1 MANENERP
9 AGADE
14 ATPSPGGGENV
25 DVGSASGAPGVS
37 GTRATDFRVA
47 GRPDHGRAAS
57 GRGRGARPRVRRAD
71 LSGARGGTR
80 PTQGRHRFRE
90 LH

>member
-37 GTRATDFRVA
+37 GTRATDFRVQDD
-47 GRPDHGRAAS
+47 PTT
-57 GRGRGARPRVRRAD
+57 GAPPPGEDEELGPEYAERV
-71 LSGARGGTR
+71 
-80 PTQGRHRFRE
+80 
-90 LH
+90 